1 MCPINGS
8 QKGEQIFV
16 HSFQVRF
23 KVHTGGYNKDVK
35 KRKGRYDK
43 MKNMVKNAA
52 VTVGGACVMGAA
64 GWAFLWMMN
73 GLMLILGI
81 A

>member
-1 MCPINGS
+1 M
-8 QKGEQIFV
+8 
-16 HSFQVRF
+16 
-23 KVHTGGYNKDVK
+23 KDMI
-35 KRKGRYDK
+35 R
-43 MKNMVKNAA
+43 NAA

>member
-16 HSFQVRF
+16 HTSQVRF
-23 KVHTGGYNKDVK
+23 KVQSLGYNKDVK
-35 KRKGRYDK
+35 KRKGRYTK
-43 MKNMVKNAA
+43 MKDMIRNAA

-73 GLMLILGI
+73 VLMLILGI

>member
-8 QKGEQIFV
+8 QKDEQIFV
-16 HSFQVRF
+16 HTIQVRI
-23 KVHTGGYNKDVK
+23 KVQRGGYNKSVK
-35 KRKGRYDK
+35 KRKGRYTE
-43 MKNMVKNAA
+43 MKDMMKNAA

>member
-1 MCPINGS
+1 MG
-8 QKGEQIFV
+8 
-16 HSFQVRF
+16 
-23 KVHTGGYNKDVK
+23 HTGVYNISVK
-35 KRKGRYDK
+35 KRKGRYIE

-64 GWAFLWMMN
+64 GWAFLWVMN

>member
-1 MCPINGS
+1 MG
-8 QKGEQIFV
+8 
-16 HSFQVRF
+16 
-23 KVHTGGYNKDVK
+23 HTGVYNISVK
-35 KRKGRYDK
+35 KRKGRYIE
-43 MKNMVKNAA
+43 MKNMVKNAE

-64 GWAFLWMMN
+64 GWAFLWVMN